1 MWSTFLYEKLPN
13 FRILTCFPHTK
24 PVNVLPVTS
33 LHPRGYIAEW
43 FRFFHVVVDGP
54 KGCLPAAEF
63 SYDFWLE
70 SCRPPDLP
78 KFPPFWILKIL
89 IFNHVTVIAVL
100 TCCCVPHFIKI
111 VSRVRPQLQNV
122 QCAVARQRPL
132 PWQPNRGWHVEDMM
146 GCDHPSWVS
155 VGPLVGELWHFEYFP
170 TWRPSA
176 ILSFK
181 NFNI

>member
-1 MWSTFLYEKLPN
+1 MVQRGVFRQRSFPMTSGWRAVDPQTCPN
-13 FRILTCFPHTK
+13 FRLFQH
-24 PVNVLPVTS
+24 
-33 LHPRGYIAEW
+33 
-43 FRFFHVVVDGP
+43 DGH
-54 KGCLPAAEF
+54 
-63 SYDFWLE
+63 
-70 SCRPPDLP
+70 
-78 KFPPFWILKIL
+78 PPFWILKIL

-176 ILSFK
+176 ILNFK
-181 NFNI
+181 KFNILSRDCRSGPNMLLCTKFYQNWFTRSASRRP